1 MDWTLIAALLALG
14 TVIGFAAGL
23 LGIGGGMLTV
33 PFMTLLFTL
42 QKLPAEHLVHMAI
55 ATSLATIM
63 FTSVSS
69 VRAHHKR
76 GAVLWPVAA
85 RLAPGIVAGSLLGAQ
100 FASALPTRW
109 LALVFA
115 LFVGFSATQML
126 LDRKPKPTRQLPGTA
141 GMLGAGAAIGTASA
155 IVGAGGG
162 FLSVPFMT
170 WCNVRIHNAVA
181 TSAALGF
188 PIAAAGTLG
197 YVVAGWHLTGVA
209 PGVIGYIHVPALLAL
224 AAASVLTAPLGARV
238 AHALDTRR
246 LKRVFAVLLYLLAA
260 YMLYKSVRS

>member
-1 MDWTLIAALLALG
+1 MDLSLIAALLVLG
-14 TVIGFAAGL
+14 AAIGFAAGL

-33 PFMTLLFTL
+33 PFLTLLFTL
-42 QKLPAEHLVHMAI
+42 QKLPAQYIVHMAI

-63 FTSVSS
+63 FTSISS

-85 RLAPGIVAGSLLGAQ
+85 RLAPGILLGSLLGAQ

-109 LALVFA
+109 LALIFA

-141 GMLGAGAAIGTASA
+141 GMFSAGGAIGIASA

-162 FLSVPFMT
+162 FLSVPFML

-181 TSAALGF
+181 TSASLGF

-197 YVVAGWHLTGVA
+197 YVISGWQLTGTA
-209 PGVIGYIHVPALLAL
+209 PGVVGYIHVPALVTL
-224 AAASVLTAPLGARV
+224 AAASVLTAPVGARV
-238 AHALDTRR
+238 AHALDTAR

-260 YMLYKSVRS
+260 YMLYKAVRS

>member
-1 MDWTLIAALLALG
+1 MDLSLIAALLVLG
-14 TVIGFAAGL
+14 AAIGFAAGL

-33 PFMTLLFTL
+33 PFLTLLFTL
-42 QKLPAEHLVHMAI
+42 QKLPAQYIVHMAI

-63 FTSVSS
+63 FTSISS

-85 RLAPGIVAGSLLGAQ
+85 RLAPGILAGSLLGAQ

-109 LALVFA
+109 LALIFA

-141 GMLGAGAAIGTASA
+141 GMFSAGGAIGIASA

-162 FLSVPFMT
+162 FLSVPFML

-181 TSAALGF
+181 TSASLGF

-197 YVVAGWHLTGVA
+197 YVISGWQLTGTA
-209 PGVIGYIHVPALLAL
+209 PGVVGYIHVPALVTL
-224 AAASVLTAPLGARV
+224 AAASVLTAPVGARV
-238 AHALDTRR
+238 AHALDTAR

-260 YMLYKSVRS
+260 YMLYKAVRS

>member
-1 MDWTLIAALLALG
+1 MDPLLIAALLALG
-14 TVIGFAAGL
+14 AAIGFAAGL

-42 QKLPAEHLVHMAI
+42 QKFPPEHIVHMAI

-85 RLAPGIVAGSLLGAQ
+85 RLAPGILVGSLVGARL
-100 FASALPTRW
+100 AGALPSKW
-109 LALVFA
+109 LALFFA
-115 LFVGFSATQML
+115 VFVGFSATQML

-141 GMLGAGAAIGTASA
+141 GMFGAGGAIGMVSA

-162 FLSVPFMT
+162 FVSVPFML

-188 PIAAAGTLG
+188 PIAAAGTVG
-197 YVVAGWHLTGVA
+197 YVISGWQLTGTT
-209 PGVIGYIHVPALLAL
+209 PGAVGYVHVPALVIL

-238 AHALDTRR
+238 AHSLDTAR
-246 LKRVFAVLLYLLAA
+246 LKRVFAMLLYLLAA
-260 YMLYKSVRS
+260 YMLLRAARG

>member
-1 MDWTLIAALLALG
+1 MDLTLLALLLLLG
-14 TVIGFAAGL
+14 TAIGFAAGL

-33 PFMTLLFTL
+33 PFMTLLFTA
-42 QKLPAEHLVHMAI
+42 QGFPPQYIVHMAV

-63 FTSVSS
+63 FTSISS

-85 RLAPGIVAGSLLGAQ
+85 RLAPGILVGSLIGARI
-100 FASALPTRW
+100 ASALPTQS

-115 LFVGFSATQML
+115 VFVGFSATQML

-141 GMLGAGAAIGTASA
+141 GMFGAGSAIGIASA

-170 WCNVRIHNAVA
+170 WCNVRVHNAVA
-181 TSAALGF
+181 TSASLGF
-188 PIAAAGTLG
+188 PIAAAGTIG
-197 YVVAGWHLTGVA
+197 YIITGWHLTGA
-209 PGVIGYIHVPALLAL
+209 MPGVIGYVHIPALVPL
-224 AAASVLTAPLGARV
+224 AAMSMLTAPLGARV
-238 AHALDTRR
+238 AHALDTSR
-246 LKRVFAVLLYLLAA
+246 LKRVFALLLYALAG
-260 YMLYKSVRS
+260 YMLFKAMHA

>member
-1 MDWTLIAALLALG
+1 MDPLLIAALLALG
-14 TVIGFAAGL
+14 AAIGFAAGL

-42 QKLPAEHLVHMAI
+42 QKLPPEHIVHMAI

-69 VRAHHKR
+69 VRAHHQR

-85 RLAPGIVAGSLLGAQ
+85 RLAPGILVGSLVGARL
-100 FASALPTRW
+100 AGALPSKW
-109 LALVFA
+109 LALFFA
-115 LFVGFSATQML
+115 VFVGFSATQML

-141 GMLGAGAAIGTASA
+141 GMFGAGGAIGMVSA

-162 FLSVPFMT
+162 FVSVPFML

-188 PIAAAGTLG
+188 PIAAAGTVG
-197 YVVAGWHLTGVA
+197 YVISGWQLTGTT
-209 PGVIGYIHVPALLAL
+209 PGAVGYVHVPALVIL

-238 AHALDTRR
+238 AHSLDTAR
-246 LKRVFAVLLYLLAA
+246 LKRVFAMLLYLLAA
-260 YMLYKSVRS
+260 YMLLRAARG